1 MMRKCSRVLIVLA
14 ALLVFFAPGARTAA
28 GSSNWLTKAFHH
40 QAKPS
45 THPERDSFK
54 ARERQDKFN
63 DRNSKQR
70 QRVADKH
77 ALPKEKKNTT
87 TPNKPVA
94 PPQDSQS

>member
-1 MMRKCSRVLIVLA
+1 MRNFSRIAMVLA
-14 ALLVFFAPGARTAA
+14 ALLVILAPGARAAA
-28 GSSNWLTKAFHH
+28 GNSNWLTKAFHH
-40 QAKPS
+40 QSKPS
-45 THPERDSFK
+45 KHPERDSFK

-63 DRNSKQR
+63 DRNGKQR

-87 TPNKPVA
+87 TPSKPVA

>member
-1 MMRKCSRVLIVLA
+1 MRNFSRLMIVVA
-14 ALLVFFAPGARTAA
+14 ALLVLLVPGAQAA
-28 GSSNWLTKAFHH
+28 GGNSNWFSKAFHH
-40 QAKPS
+40 QSKPA

-77 ALPKEKKNTT
+77 ALPKEKKTTT
-87 TPNKPVA
+87 TPSKPVA
-94 PPQDSQS
+94 PPQDSQN